1 MFHDSIDL
9 VVMNHSSF
17 VRICLS
23 KEVYKSNFR
32 QYGQMKSRWEE
43 SERRRVEERR
53 VEERK
58 SEKRK
63 SKKKEAHRCAKR

>member
-32 QYGQMKSRWEE
+32 QYGQMMKADGKSQRGEE
-43 SERRRVEERR
+43 
-53 VEERK
+53 
-58 SEKRK
+58 
-63 SKKKEAHRCAKR
+63 